1 MTEKNQQEKMAA
13 ERQVELF
20 TNAFKK
26 AKENNGIWLTND
38 GRKAPALYQKHL
50 QVSAFNA
57 IVLGMH
63 AAQNDYKTNQY
74 TLFSEAKKRGES
86 VQSKEKGVPFLW
98 YNWNE
103 YVNKHN
109 PEDKI
114 SRADYQALPS
124 EKQADYKGIRSR
136 EVRALFNIEQTTLP
150 MVDKTAYEVT
160 VQEHGRL
167 SDRNDVE
174 SASTAIRQGVENLLD
189 KARENMVEIR
199 SDSTG
204 VAHYDSKKDIVFLP
218 KASSYEHYEDYARD
232 AVSLLIT
239 ATGHGQRLAR
249 EGMVI
254 KNGKASAE
262 DAIKQERL
270 ITEVATAVKL
280 QELGISAKLSPE
292 SMVMTDYWARELKEN
307 PCLIDILERDVNNAV
322 DMLHKAERGE
332 KIELNSKT
340 ARNQADAIRSILPKH
355 YYVADEIRNLP
366 NKSTKEFVIVKDAD
380 GKMADVVLPEGAS
393 LGFDNDI
400 PGMRK
405 DRIEHALQK
414 EGYDTVTFYNV
425 DGSMGYRPDDSFFD
439 GKAVSVARLNKWNLE
454 TITLLDVSDAVR
466 RSGAVDFD
474 KILMLRDDDG
484 KWALYLKA
492 ENERAF
498 CIYPD
503 KADVNLFFTTVKQ
516 GDEEVSNTMRQ
527 DMAQKYYMEASNK
540 PEMKVDLFKSNVPAD
555 VMEIIER
562 VNIFKTKE
570 TENQPS
576 VILCM
581 PTVNGVKLKPREI
594 SPSQWQRMWLA
605 ENMQDYKKHLAA
617 SLFADVLRKDRTDA
631 VAVGT
636 EKSEQEAQS
645 NEVKQNTTQ
654 QEEDKTM
661 EEQKDETPEN
671 KEQKEEKAKEEK
683 TKAETKAAAVVA
695 ISPMLKQFYDLKAK
709 HPDAVLLFRC
719 GDFYETYCQDAE
731 KASKILGITL
741 TKSSRTKDADGK
753 PLAMAGFPY
762 HALDTYLPKLIR
774 EGERVAICDQLE
786 SPKRNKEEISP
797 SMEEKPHQ
805 EQKNSSGMHR

>member
-20 TNAFKK
+20 TKAFEK
-26 AKENNGIWLTND
+26 AKENNGIWLAND

-63 AAQNDYKTNQY
+63 AAQNGYKTNQY

-124 EKQADYKGIRSR
+124 NRQADYKGIRSR

-150 MVDKTAYEVT
+150 MVDKTAYEAT

-174 SASTAIRQGVENLLD
+174 CASTAIRQGVENLLD

-204 VAHYDSKKDIVFLP
+204 VAHYDSKKDIIFLP

-232 AVSLLIT
+232 AVSLLVT
-239 ATGHGQRLAR
+239 ATGNGQRLAR

-262 DAIKQERL
+262 DSIKQERL

-292 SMVMTDYWARELKEN
+292 SMVMTDYWARELKED

-332 KIELNSKT
+332 KVELNSKA
-340 ARNQADAIRSILPKH
+340 ARNQADAIKSILPKH

-393 LGFDNDI
+393 LGFDSDI

-425 DGSMGYRPDDSFFD
+425 DGSRATDRMI
-439 GKAVSVARLNKWNLE
+439 VSLTERQ
-454 TITLLDVSDAVR
+454 
-466 RSGAVDFD
+466 
-474 KILMLRDDDG
+474 
-484 KWALYLKA
+484 YL
-492 ENERAF
+492 
-498 CIYPD
+498 
-503 KADVNLFFTTVKQ
+503 
-516 GDEEVSNTMRQ
+516 
-527 DMAQKYYMEASNK
+527 
-540 PEMKVDLFKSNVPAD
+540 
-555 VMEIIER
+555 
-562 VNIFKTKE
+562 
-570 TENQPS
+570 
-576 VILCM
+576 
-581 PTVNGVKLKPREI
+581 
-594 SPSQWQRMWLA
+594 
-605 ENMQDYKKHLAA
+605 
-617 SLFADVLRKDRTDA
+617 
-631 VAVGT
+631 
-636 EKSEQEAQS
+636 
-645 NEVKQNTTQ
+645 
-654 QEEDKTM
+654 
-661 EEQKDETPEN
+661 
-671 KEQKEEKAKEEK
+671 
-683 TKAETKAAAVVA
+683 
-695 ISPMLKQFYDLKAK
+695 
-709 HPDAVLLFRC
+709 
-719 GDFYETYCQDAE
+719 
-731 KASKILGITL
+731 
-741 TKSSRTKDADGK
+741 
-753 PLAMAGFPY
+753 
-762 HALDTYLPKLIR
+762 
-774 EGERVAICDQLE
+774 
-786 SPKRNKEEISP
+786 
-797 SMEEKPHQ
+797 
-805 EQKNSSGMHR
+805 

>member
-1 MTEKNQQEKMAA
+1 
-13 ERQVELF
+13 
-20 TNAFKK
+20 
-26 AKENNGIWLTND
+26 
-38 GRKAPALYQKHL
+38 
-50 QVSAFNA
+50 
-57 IVLGMH
+57 
-63 AAQNDYKTNQY
+63 
-74 TLFSEAKKRGES
+74 
-86 VQSKEKGVPFLW
+86 
-98 YNWNE
+98 
-103 YVNKHN
+103 
-109 PEDKI
+109 
-114 SRADYQALPS
+114 
-124 EKQADYKGIRSR
+124 
-136 EVRALFNIEQTTLP
+136 
-150 MVDKTAYEVT
+150 
-160 VQEHGRL
+160 
-167 SDRNDVE
+167 
-174 SASTAIRQGVENLLD
+174 
-189 KARENMVEIR
+189 
-199 SDSTG
+199 
-204 VAHYDSKKDIVFLP
+204 
-218 KASSYEHYEDYARD
+218 
-232 AVSLLIT
+232 
-239 ATGHGQRLAR
+239 
-249 EGMVI
+249 MVI

-262 DAIKQERL
+262 DSIKQERL

-292 SMVMTDYWARELKEN
+292 SMVMTDYWARELKED

-332 KIELNSKT
+332 KVELNSKA
-340 ARNQADAIRSILPKH
+340 ARNQADAIKSILPKH

-393 LGFDNDI
+393 LGFDSDI

-439 GKAVSVARLNKWNLE
+439 GKAVSVARLNKWSLE

-466 RSGAVDFD
+466 RSGGVDFD

-484 KWALYLKA
+484 KWALYLKP

-498 CIYPD
+498 CVYPD

-516 GDEEVSNTMRQ
+516 GDEEVSDTMRQ

-540 PEMKVDLFKSNVPAD
+540 PEMKVDLFKSNIPAEE
-555 VMEIIER
+555 VEKIQR

-581 PTVNGVKLKPREI
+581 PTVNGEKLKPREI

-617 SLFADVLRKDRTDA
+617 SLFADVLRKDRTNA

-645 NEVKQNTTQ
+645 NEVKQNTAQ
-654 QEEDKTM
+654 QEEDKAV
-661 EEQKDETPEN
+661 EEQKEETPEK
-671 KEQKEEKAKEEK
+671 KEQKQKEEKAKEEK
-683 TKAETKAAAVVA
+683 AKAEAKAAAAVA

-709 HPDAVLLFRC
+709 HPNAVLLFRC

-741 TKSSRTKDADGK
+741 TKSSRSKDAEGK
-753 PLAMAGFPY
+753 PLAMAGFPH

-786 SPKRNKEEISP
+786 SPKRMKEEASP
-797 SMEEKPHQ
+797 SKEEEPHQ